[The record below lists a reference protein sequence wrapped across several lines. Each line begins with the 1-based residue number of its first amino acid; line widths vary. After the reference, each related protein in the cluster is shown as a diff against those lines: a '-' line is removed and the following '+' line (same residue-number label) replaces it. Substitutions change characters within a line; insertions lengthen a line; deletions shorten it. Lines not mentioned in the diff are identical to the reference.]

1 MKTFLILFFAS
12 HFIQFTEDICEIQP
26 IKNLQRYTDW
36 HTCIYTLLV
45 SVKSELRLFFHKSI
59 FLLKFYN
66 VTNIRYY
73 IQIIHSLHIK
83 FKKKTSFI
91 NEINIL
97 KLINETIENSILNK
111 NTFIFLL
118 YCKMRIVS
126 HEK

>member
-1 MKTFLILFFAS
+1 MKTFFNIFFAS
-12 HFIQFTEDICEIQP
+12 QFIQFTEDICEIQP
-26 IKNLQRYTDW
+26 IKNLQRYTD
-36 HTCIYTLLV
+36 IYVYTLYWFQLSPNFV
-45 SVKSELRLFFHKSI
+45 CFFTSLSFYEKS
-59 FLLKFYN
+59 YN

-73 IQIIHSLHIK
+73 IQTVHSLHIK